1 MLDLDIC
8 SSFARNLR
16 RKHQPKPSDC
26 PDLLTAD
33 ALPARRIHAQ
43 VGTIV
48 RSEQSALFRHRN
60 NAEYARWVGMS
71 MTALTVC
78 RLPSSVRG
86 AEWAKTF
93 NAAAARAAWMVGSW
107 HRTDGTH
114 CPWAP

>member
-60 NAEYARWVGMS
+60 NADSALVEPSPTSFGSAIRTTSSAR
-71 MTALTVC
+71 
-78 RLPSSVRG
+78 RLQGPKPRVAFR
-86 AEWAKTF
+86 AEGRDLHTG
-93 NAAAARAAWMVGSW
+93 VLCVPGVSW
-107 HRTDGTH
+107 GFGR
-114 CPWAP
+114 